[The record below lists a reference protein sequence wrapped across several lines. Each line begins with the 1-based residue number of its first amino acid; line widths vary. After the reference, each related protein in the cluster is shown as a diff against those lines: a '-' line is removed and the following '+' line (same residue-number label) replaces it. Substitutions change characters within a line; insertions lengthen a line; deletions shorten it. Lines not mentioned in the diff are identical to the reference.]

1 MSDLRPAVLDRV
13 IGFRL
18 VNQTSL
24 GGRLRMS
31 GVQAAGEPIEDRRQ
45 LVEWMAGGAKPKAEW
60 RIGTEHEKFG
70 FRLNDLGP
78 VPYGGDNGIRAMLE
92 GLRRFGWAPVL
103 EGENIIALEMNGA
116 SISLE
121 PGGQFELSGAP
132 LESIHQTCGE
142 VGIHLEQVHEVARE
156 LGLGFIG
163 LGFAPTW
170 KRDEV
175 PVMPKGRYDIMRSYM
190 PKKGNLG
197 LDMMLRT
204 STVQVNL
211 DFGSEAD
218 MVAKLRVALAL
229 QPIATA
235 LFANS
240 PFTEGKPNG
249 FQSYR
254 AHIWS
259 DTDPD
264 RTGLLPFAFEQG
276 FGFEQYVDWALDV
289 PMYFVYRDGKY
300 IDASGQS
307 FRDFLDGK
315 LPALPGEK
323 PHLGDWSAH
332 MTTLFPEARVKRYI
346 EMRGADGGPWKR
358 LCALPALWVGLIY
371 CDDALAA
378 CLDLVKD
385 WTVEERE
392 ALRAAVPRL
401 GLRTPFRGGTVL
413 DIARKVVA
421 IAEHGLAKRAAD
433 NGMGSDETMFL
444 QVLKKT
450 VETGKSP
457 ADDLLDAYNGRWNGD
472 IRQLFAEY
480 AY

>member
-1 MSDLRPAVLDRV
+1 
-13 IGFRL
+13 
-18 VNQTSL
+18 
-24 GGRLRMS
+24 MS
-31 GVQAAGEPIEDRRQ
+31 GVQAAGEPIENRQQ
-45 LVEWMAGGAKPKAEW
+45 LVDWMAGGAKPKAEW

-70 FRLNDLGP
+70 FRLDNLGP
-78 VPYGGDNGIRAMLE
+78 VPYEGDRGIRAMLE
-92 GLRRFGWAPVL
+92 GLRRFGWSPVH
-103 EGENIIALEMNGA
+103 EGENIIALEGNGA

-132 LESIHQTCGE
+132 LETIHETCGE
-142 VGIHLEQVHEVARE
+142 VGTHLEQVQTVARE

-170 KRDEV
+170 KRDEI
-175 PVMPKGRYDIMRSYM
+175 PVMPKGRYNIMRSYM

-211 DFGSEAD
+211 DFSSEAD

-229 QPIATA
+229 QPVATA

-240 PFTEGKPNG
+240 PFTEGTPNG

-264 RTGLLPFAFEQG
+264 RTGLLPFAFEAG
-276 FGFEQYVDWALDV
+276 FGFERYVEWALDV

-307 FRDFLDGK
+307 FRDFLAGR

-332 MTTLFPEARVKRYI
+332 LTTLFPEARVKRYI

-358 LCALPALWVGLIY
+358 LCALPALWVGLVY
-371 CDDALAA
+371 DDQALAA
-378 CLDLVKD
+378 CLDLVQD
-385 WTVEERE
+385 WTVEERQ
-392 ALRAAVPRL
+392 ALRDAVPRL
-401 GLRTPFRGGTVL
+401 GLRAPFRTGTVL
-413 DIARKVVA
+413 DIARRVVE
-421 IAEHGLAKRAAD
+421 IADAGLKRRAAM
-433 NGMGSDETMFL
+433 NGLGSDETLFIE
-444 QVLKKT
+444 VLKKT

-457 ADDLLDAYNGRWNGD
+457 ADELLEAYAGRWNGD
-472 IRQLFAEY
+472 ISRLFAEY

>member
-1 MSDLRPAVLDRV
+1 
-13 IGFRL
+13 
-18 VNQTSL
+18 
-24 GGRLRMS
+24 MS
-31 GVQAAGEPIEDRRQ
+31 GVQAAGEPIENRQQ

-70 FRLNDLGP
+70 FRLDNLGP
-78 VPYGGDNGIRAMLE
+78 VPYEGDRGIRAMLE
-92 GLRRFGWAPVL
+92 GLRRFGWSPVH
-103 EGENIIALEMNGA
+103 EGENIIALEGNGA

-132 LESIHQTCGE
+132 LETIHETCGE
-142 VGIHLEQVHEVARE
+142 VGTHLEQVQTVARE

-170 KRDEV
+170 KRDEI
-175 PVMPKGRYDIMRSYM
+175 PVMPKGRYNIMRSYM

-211 DFGSEAD
+211 DFSSEAD

-229 QPIATA
+229 QPVATA

-264 RTGLLPFAFEQG
+264 RTGLLPFAFEAG
-276 FGFEQYVDWALDV
+276 FGFERYVEWALDV
-289 PMYFVYRDGKY
+289 PMYFVYRDGRY

-307 FRDFLDGK
+307 FRDFLAGR

-332 MTTLFPEARVKRYI
+332 LTTLFPEARVKRYI

-358 LCALPALWVGLIY
+358 LCALPALWVGLVY
-371 CDDALAA
+371 DDQALAA

-385 WTVEERE
+385 WTVEERQ
-392 ALRAAVPRL
+392 ALRDAVPRL
-401 GLRTPFRGGTVL
+401 GLRAPFRTGTVL
-413 DIARKVVA
+413 DIARRVVE
-421 IAEHGLAKRAAD
+421 IADAGLKRRAAM
-433 NGMGSDETMFL
+433 NGLGSDETLFIE
-444 QVLKKT
+444 VLKKT

-457 ADDLLDAYNGRWNGD
+457 ADELLEAYAGRWNGD
-472 IRQLFAEY
+472 ISRLFAEY

>member
-1 MSDLRPAVLDRV
+1 
-13 IGFRL
+13 
-18 VNQTSL
+18 
-24 GGRLRMS
+24 MS
-31 GVQAAGEPIEDRRQ
+31 GVQAAGEPIENRQQ
-45 LVEWMAGGAKPKAEW
+45 LVDWMAGGAKPRAEW

-70 FRLNDLGP
+70 FRLDNLGP
-78 VPYGGDNGIRAMLE
+78 VPYDGDKGIRAMLE
-92 GLRRFGWAPVL
+92 GLRRFGWSPVM
-103 EGENIIALEMNGA
+103 EGENIIALEGNGA

-132 LESIHQTCGE
+132 LETIHETCGE
-142 VGIHLEQVHEVARE
+142 VGTHLEQVQAVARE

-170 KRDEV
+170 KREEI
-175 PVMPKGRYDIMRSYM
+175 PVMPKGRYNIMRSYM

-211 DFGSEAD
+211 DFSSEAD

-229 QPIATA
+229 QPVATA

-264 RTGLLPFAFEQG
+264 RTGLLPFAFEAG
-276 FGFEQYVDWALDV
+276 FGFERYVEWALDV

-307 FRDFLDGK
+307 FRDFLAGR

-323 PHLGDWSAH
+323 PHIGDWSAH
-332 MTTLFPEARVKRYI
+332 LTTLFPEARVKRYI

-358 LCALPALWVGLIY
+358 LCALPALWVGLVY
-371 CDDALAA
+371 DDQALAA

-385 WTVEERE
+385 WTVEERQ
-392 ALRAAVPRL
+392 ALRDAVPRL
-401 GLRTPFRGGTVL
+401 GLRAPFRKGSVL
-413 DIARKVVA
+413 DIARRVVE
-421 IAEHGLAKRAAD
+421 IADAGLKRRAAM
-433 NGMGSDETMFL
+433 NGLGSDETLFIE
-444 QVLKKT
+444 VLKKT
-450 VETGKSP
+450 AETGQSP
-457 ADDLLDAYNGRWNGD
+457 ADELLEAYGTRWNGD
-472 IRQLFAEY
+472 ISRLFAEY

>member
-1 MSDLRPAVLDRV
+1 
-13 IGFRL
+13 
-18 VNQTSL
+18 
-24 GGRLRMS
+24 MS
-31 GVQAAGEPIEDRRQ
+31 GIQTAGAPIENRQQ
-45 LVEWMAGGAKPKAEW
+45 LVDWMAGGGKPKAEW

-70 FRLNDLGP
+70 FRLDDLGP
-78 VPYGGDNGIRAMLE
+78 VPYDGDRGIRAMLE

-103 EGENIIALEMNGA
+103 EGDHIIALEANGA

-132 LESIHQTCGE
+132 LQTIHETCGE
-142 VGIHLEQVHEVARE
+142 VATHLEQVQTVARE

-170 KRDEV
+170 KREEV
-175 PVMPKGRYDIMRSYM
+175 PVMPKGRYDIMRAYM

-211 DFGSEAD
+211 DFASEAD

-229 QPIATA
+229 QPVATA

-240 PFTEGKPNG
+240 PFTEGRPNG

-264 RTGLLPFAFEQG
+264 RTGLLPFAFEDG
-276 FGFEQYVDWALDV
+276 FGFEAYVEWALDV
-289 PMYFVYRDGKY
+289 PMYFVYRDDRY

-307 FRDFLDGK
+307 FRDFLDGR

-332 MTTLFPEARVKRYI
+332 LTTLFPEARVKRYI

-358 LCALPALWVGLIY
+358 LCALPAFWVGLVY
-371 CDDALAA
+371 DDQALAA

-385 WTVEERE
+385 WTAEERQ

-401 GLRTPFRGGTVL
+401 GLRAPFRRGTVL
-413 DIARKVVA
+413 DLARPLVEIADA
-421 IAEHGLAKRAAD
+421 GLKRRAAV
-433 NGMGSDETMFL
+433 NGLGSDETLFIE
-444 QVLKKT
+444 VLKKT
-450 VETGKSP
+450 VDSGRSP
-457 ADDLLDAYNGRWNGD
+457 ADDLLDAYQNRWHGD
-472 IRQLFAEY
+472 ITRLFAEY

>member
-1 MSDLRPAVLDRV
+1 
-13 IGFRL
+13 
-18 VNQTSL
+18 
-24 GGRLRMS
+24 MS
-31 GVQAAGEPIEDRRQ
+31 GVQTAGEPIESRRQ
-45 LVEWMAGGAKPKAEW
+45 LVEWMAGGARPKAEW
-60 RIGTEHEKFG
+60 LIGTEHEKFG

-78 VPYGGDNGIRAMLE
+78 VPYGGDHGIRAMLE

-132 LESIHQTCGE
+132 LQTIHQTCGE
-142 VGIHLEQVHEVARE
+142 VGTHLEQVQEVARE

-170 KRDEV
+170 KRDEI

-254 AHIWS
+254 GHIWS

-264 RTGLLPFAFEQG
+264 RTGLLPFAFERG

-307 FRDFLDGK
+307 FRDFLDGR

-332 MTTLFPEARVKRYI
+332 LTTLFPEARVKRYI

-401 GLRTPFRGGTVL
+401 GLRAPFRGGTVL

-421 IAEHGLAKRAAD
+421 IAERGLAKRAED
-433 NGMGSDETMFL
+433 NGMGSDETMFIE
-444 QVLKKT
+444 VLKKT

-457 ADDLLDAYNGRWNGD
+457 ADDLLEAYNGRWHGD

>member
-1 MSDLRPAVLDRV
+1 
-13 IGFRL
+13 
-18 VNQTSL
+18 
-24 GGRLRMS
+24 MS
-31 GVQAAGEPIEDRRQ
+31 GVQAAGAPIEDRRQ
-45 LVEWMAGGAKPKAEW
+45 LVEWMAAGAKPDKADW

-70 FRLNDLGP
+70 FRLDGLGP
-78 VPYGGDNGIRAMLE
+78 VPYAGDNGIRAMLE
-92 GLRRFGWAPVL
+92 GLRRFGWQPVL
-103 EGENIIALEMNGA
+103 EGENIIALEMDGA

-132 LESIHQTCGE
+132 LETIHQTCGE
-142 VGIHLEQVHEVARE
+142 VNTHLEQVQTVARE

-170 KRDEV
+170 KREDV
-175 PVMPKGRYDIMRSYM
+175 PVMPKGRYDIMRAYM
-190 PKKGNLG
+190 PKKGSLG

-211 DFGSEAD
+211 DFASEAD
-218 MVAKLRVALAL
+218 MAAKMRVALAL
-229 QPIATA
+229 QPVATA

-240 PFTEGKPNG
+240 PFTEGRPNG

-264 RTGLLPFAFEQG
+264 RTGLLPFVFEDG
-276 FGFEQYVDWALDV
+276 FGFERYVDWALDV
-289 PMYFVYRDGKY
+289 PMYFVYRDGRY
-300 IDASGQS
+300 IDVSGQS
-307 FRDFLDGK
+307 FRAFLDGK

-332 MTTLFPEARVKRYI
+332 LTTLFPEARVKRYI

-358 LCALPALWVGLIY
+358 LCALPALWVGLVY
-371 CDDALAA
+371 CDESLAA
-378 CLDLVKD
+378 CLDLIRD
-385 WTVEERE
+385 WTAEERE
-392 ALRAAVPRL
+392 ALRAAVPRQ
-401 GLRTPFRGGTVL
+401 GLRAPFRGGTVL
-413 DIARKVVA
+413 DIARRMVE
-421 IAEHGLAKRAAD
+421 IADQGLRRRAAG
-433 NGMGSDETMFL
+433 NGMGGDETMFL

-450 VETGKSP
+450 VETGQSP
-457 ADDLLDAYNGRWNGD
+457 ADELLAAYEGRWHGD
-472 IRQLFAEY
+472 ITRLFAEY

>member
-1 MSDLRPAVLDRV
+1 
-13 IGFRL
+13 
-18 VNQTSL
+18 
-24 GGRLRMS
+24 MS
-31 GVQAAGEPIEDRRQ
+31 GVQAAGEPIENRQQ
-45 LVEWMAGGAKPKAEW
+45 LVDWMAGGAKPKAEW

-70 FRLNDLGP
+70 FRLDNLGP
-78 VPYGGDNGIRAMLE
+78 VPYEGDRGIRAMLE
-92 GLRRFGWAPVL
+92 GLRRFGWSPVH
-103 EGENIIALEMNGA
+103 EGENIIALEGNGA

-132 LESIHQTCGE
+132 LETIHETCGE
-142 VGIHLEQVHEVARE
+142 VGTHLEQVQTVARE

-170 KRDEV
+170 KRDEI
-175 PVMPKGRYDIMRSYM
+175 PVMPKGRYNIMRSYM

-211 DFGSEAD
+211 DFSSEAD

-229 QPIATA
+229 QPVATA

-264 RTGLLPFAFEQG
+264 RTGLLPFAFEAG
-276 FGFEQYVDWALDV
+276 FGFERYVEWALDV
-289 PMYFVYRDGKY
+289 PMYFVYRDGRY

-307 FRDFLDGK
+307 FRDFLAGR

-332 MTTLFPEARVKRYI
+332 LTTLFPEARVKRYI

-358 LCALPALWVGLIY
+358 LCALPALWVGLVY
-371 CDDALAA
+371 DDQALAA

-385 WTVEERE
+385 WTVEERQ
-392 ALRAAVPRL
+392 ALRDAVPRL
-401 GLRTPFRGGTVL
+401 GLRAPFRTGTVL
-413 DIARKVVA
+413 DIARRVVE
-421 IAEHGLAKRAAD
+421 IADAGLKRRAAM
-433 NGMGSDETMFL
+433 NGLGSDETLFIE
-444 QVLKKT
+444 VLKKT

-457 ADDLLDAYNGRWNGD
+457 ADELLEAYAGRWNGD
-472 IRQLFAEY
+472 ISRLFAEY

>member
-1 MSDLRPAVLDRV
+1 
-13 IGFRL
+13 
-18 VNQTSL
+18 
-24 GGRLRMS
+24 MS
-31 GVQAAGEPIEDRRQ
+31 GVQAAGEPIENRQQ
-45 LVEWMAGGAKPKAEW
+45 LVDWMAGGAKPKAEW

-70 FRLNDLGP
+70 FRLDDLGP
-78 VPYGGDNGIRAMLE
+78 VPYDGDRSIRAMLE
-92 GLRRFGWAPVL
+92 GLRRFGWSPVM
-103 EGENIIALEMNGA
+103 EGENIIALEGNGA

-132 LESIHQTCGE
+132 LETIHETCGE
-142 VGIHLEQVHEVARE
+142 VGTHLEQVQTVARE

-170 KRDEV
+170 KRDEI
-175 PVMPKGRYDIMRSYM
+175 PVMPKGRYNIMRSYM

-211 DFGSEAD
+211 DFSSEAD

-229 QPIATA
+229 QPVATA

-264 RTGLLPFAFEQG
+264 RTGLLPFAFEAG
-276 FGFEQYVDWALDV
+276 FGFERYVEWALDV
-289 PMYFVYRDGKY
+289 PMYFVYRDGHY

-307 FRDFLDGK
+307 FRDFLAGR

-323 PHLGDWSAH
+323 PHIGDWSAH
-332 MTTLFPEARVKRYI
+332 LTTLFPEARVKRYI

-358 LCALPALWVGLIY
+358 LCALPALWVGLVY
-371 CDDALAA
+371 DDQALAA

-385 WTVEERE
+385 WTVEERQ
-392 ALRAAVPRL
+392 ALRDAVPRL
-401 GLRTPFRGGTVL
+401 GLRAPFRTGTVL
-413 DIARKVVA
+413 DIARRVVE
-421 IAEHGLAKRAAD
+421 IADAGLKRRAVM
-433 NGMGSDETMFL
+433 NGLGSDETLFIE
-444 QVLKKT
+444 VLKKT

-457 ADDLLDAYNGRWNGD
+457 ADELLDAYGTRWNGD
-472 IRQLFAEY
+472 ISRLFAEY

>member
-1 MSDLRPAVLDRV
+1 
-13 IGFRL
+13 
-18 VNQTSL
+18 
-24 GGRLRMS
+24 MS
-31 GVQAAGEPIEDRRQ
+31 GVQAAGAPIEDRRQ
-45 LVEWMAGGAKPKAEW
+45 LVEWMAEGAKPRQDW

-70 FRLNDLGP
+70 FNLADLSP
-78 VPYGGDNGIRAMLE
+78 VPYGGPSGIRAMLE
-92 GLRRFGWAPVL
+92 GLRRFGWDPVY
-103 EGENIIALEMNGA
+103 EGENIIALEGHGA

-132 LESIHQTCGE
+132 LETIHQTCGE
-142 VGIHLEQVHEVARE
+142 VGQHLEQVQAVAKE

-170 KRDEV
+170 KREQV

-211 DFGSEAD
+211 DFSSEAD
-218 MVAKLRVALAL
+218 MVDKLRVALAL
-229 QPIATA
+229 QPVATA

-264 RTGLLPFAFEQG
+264 RTGLLPFAFDKG
-276 FGFEQYVDWALDV
+276 FGFERYVDWALDV

-307 FRDFLDGK
+307 FRDFLDGR

-332 MTTLFPEARVKRYI
+332 LTTLFPEARVKRYI

-358 LCALPALWVGLIY
+358 LCALPALWVGLVY
-371 CDDALAA
+371 CQESLDA
-378 CLDLVKD
+378 CLDLIRD
-385 WTVEERE
+385 WTAEERE
-392 ALRAAVPRL
+392 ALRAAVPKL
-401 GLRTPFRGGTVL
+401 GLRAPFRGGTVL
-413 DIARKVVA
+413 DIAESVLE
-421 IAEHGLAKRAAD
+421 IAESGLRRRAAD
-433 NGMGSDETMFL
+433 NGMGSDETMFI
-444 QVLKKT
+444 QVLLRS
-450 VETGKSP
+450 VESGKSP
-457 ADDLLDAYNGRWNGD
+457 ADELLEAYHGRWQGD
-472 IRQLFAEY
+472 ISKLFAEY